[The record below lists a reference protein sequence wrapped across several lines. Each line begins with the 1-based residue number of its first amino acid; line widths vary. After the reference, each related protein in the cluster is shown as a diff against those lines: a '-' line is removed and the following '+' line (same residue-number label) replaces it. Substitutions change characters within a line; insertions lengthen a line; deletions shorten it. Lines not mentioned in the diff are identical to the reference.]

1 MNLIKPKKLNK
12 GDTIGILA
20 LSGAIESEENI
31 QRAKK
36 YFENKGYKV
45 VLSENIFDKS
55 RYLAGTDEKKVQELH
70 KFFMNPEINMI
81 LCARGGYGV
90 IRLLEKIDYELI
102 KNNPKI
108 FAGYSDLTAL
118 EAMIYKKTGL
128 ITFYAPHAQSDFG
141 VEEVSEFVEK
151 SFFHTLTNTDKL
163 ELLPEKEKEKV
174 YFEGEA
180 KGILLGGNLA
190 TIVSLCGQDFI
201 PDEKFIFFAEDLNEP
216 VYKIDKMMTQL
227 FNIEKFKE
235 NCQGIILGDFLDA
248 GDANHFDELFYELG
262 ERLQKPILSGF
273 NISHAKEKITVPYG
287 ANAVFL
293 TKTKCLKL
301 QSYLNC

>member
-12 GDTIGILA
+12 GDTIGFLA
-20 LSGAIESEENI
+20 LSGTIESEENI

-36 YFENKGYKV
+36 YFETKGYKV
-45 VLSENIFDKS
+45 VLSENIFDKN

-70 KFFMNPEINMI
+70 KFFADPEIKMI

-90 IRLLEKIDYELI
+90 IRLLDKIDFGLI

-108 FAGYSDLTAL
+108 FAGYSDLTAM

-141 VEEVSEFVEK
+141 VEEVSEYVEK
-151 SFFHTLTNTDKL
+151 SFFETLTNTDEL
-163 ELLPEKEKEKV
+163 ELFPEKAKEKV
-174 YFEGEA
+174 YFEGA
-180 KGILLGGNLA
+180 AQGILWGGNLA
-190 TIVSLCGQDFI
+190 TVVSLCGQDFI

-227 FNIEKFKE
+227 LNIEKFRE

-248 GDANHFDELFYELG
+248 GDTEHFDELFFEVG
-262 ERLQKPILSGF
+262 KKLQKPVLSGF
-273 NISHAKEKITVPYG
+273 NISHAKEKITLPYG
-287 ANAVFL
+287 SNAAFS
-293 TKTKCLKL
+293 TDSKCLKIL
-301 QSYLNC
+301 SYLDC